1 MRIYNTLSKT
11 VEELKPLKE
20 GEIGLYTCGPT
31 VYHYAHIGNMRTY
44 VAEDFLRRGLEYLGF
59 KVKHVM
65 NITDVGHLTSDA
77 DEGEDKMELGARR
90 EGKSAW
96 DIADFYTR
104 AFFKDFDSLNCLRP
118 AVSCKATDHIPEMIE
133 LVRKLEANGYT
144 YRTSDGIYYDT
155 SKFAGYGL
163 LTGRANLEGLKA
175 GARVE
180 MSREKRNPTDFS
192 LWKFSPSGEKRQ
204 MEWDSP
210 WGKGFP
216 GWHIECSAMSI
227 KYLGETFDM
236 HCGGV
241 DHIPIHHTN
250 EIAQAEGA
258 TGKKFVN
265 YWVHME
271 FLVIGSSEKMSKSA
285 GNFLTL
291 NSVIEKG
298 YSPLVYRYFCSQAH
312 YRKQLEFSFEAIASA
327 EKALKNLKSSIAA
340 VREKAGGAIKPAA
353 SSPRLDE
360 FKKALEDDMNI
371 PKAVSVFWDTVR
383 DSSIDPAEKMWL
395 AGEFEKVLAFGVLEE
410 EKIQIP
416 AEIEALAAQR
426 SEAKKNRDFALAD
439 SLREKIKSLGWL
451 VEDTPK
457 GPKIKK
463 A

>member
-11 VEELKPLKE
+11 VEELKPIKE

-118 AVSCKATDHIPEMIE
+118 NVSCKATDHIAEMIE

-163 LTGRANLEGLKA
+163 LAGRANLEGLKA

-216 GWHIECSAMSI
+216 GWHIECSAMSM

-241 DHIPIHHTN
+241 DHVPIHHTN

-271 FLVIGSSEKMSKSA
+271 FLVIGSLEKMSKSS

-327 EKALKNLKSSIAA
+327 EKALKNLKSSIASI
-340 VREKAGGAIKPAA
+340 REKAGGAIKPDS
-353 SSPRLDE
+353 SSPRLEE

-383 DSSIDPAEKMWL
+383 DSSLDPAEKMWL
-395 AGEFEKVLAFGVLEE
+395 AGEFEKVLALGVLEE

-416 AEIEALAAQR
+416 AEIESLSAQR
-426 SEAKKNRDFALAD
+426 AEAKKNRDFALAD